1 MPSLPAPSP
10 HPGNND
16 TVNIAIRTTTE
27 CCSRAAVTN
36 IADPVILFSKDYDDN
51 NGRVQDIAS
60 GEKRPASPRKK
71 SASSKK
77 KSNTSSSPARITFKA
92 AARVAV
98 AAIGAVGLS
107 DIALPPVI
115 ARVDPSPTSVAQA
128 GVSTTAPT
136 PKRSSGPAMI
146 G

>member
-16 TVNIAIRTTTE
+16 TVNIAIRTATE
-27 CCSRAAVTN
+27 CGSRAAVTD
-36 IADPVILFSKDYDDN
+36 IADPVFLFSKDYDDN

-71 SASSKK
+71 SASSIARMASPVNK
-77 KSNTSSSPARITFKA
+77 KSNTSSSPPRIAFKV

-98 AAIGAVGLS
+98 AAIGAVGLF
-107 DIALPPVI
+107 DIALPPAI
-115 ARVDPSPTSVAQA
+115 ARYSH
-128 GVSTTAPT
+128 
-136 PKRSSGPAMI
+136 R
-146 G
+146 

>member
-16 TVNIAIRTTTE
+16 AVNIAIRTATE
-27 CCSRAAVTN
+27 CGSRAAVTD
-36 IADPVILFSKDYDDN
+36 IADPVFLFSKDYDDN

-71 SASSKK
+71 SASSIARMASPVNK
-77 KSNTSSSPARITFKA
+77 KSNTSSSPPRIAFKV

-98 AAIGAVGLS
+98 AAIGAVGLF
-107 DIALPPVI
+107 DIALPPAI
-115 ARVDPSPTSVAQA
+115 ARCSH
-128 GVSTTAPT
+128 
-136 PKRSSGPAMI
+136 R
-146 G
+146 